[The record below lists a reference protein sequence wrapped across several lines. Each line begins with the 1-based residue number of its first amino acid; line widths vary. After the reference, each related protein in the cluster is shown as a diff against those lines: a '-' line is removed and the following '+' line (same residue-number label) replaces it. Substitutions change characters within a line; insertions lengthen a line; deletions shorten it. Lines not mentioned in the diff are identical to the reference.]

1 MFANM
6 LVPLDGSVL
15 SEHALAMAQHL
26 ARSSPTSLH
35 LLQVISLRPDLEEAL
50 LNSGEASV
58 TVLEM
63 VRDAAQRLRDAQTAH
78 GQAYLA
84 GLAGPLQQ
92 AGLQVTT
99 AVREGVADEQIVA
112 YAQEQAIDLIVMST
126 HGHSGLKRFFLGS
139 VTDRVIRA
147 GQVPVLVVPAS

>member
-1 MFANM
+1 MFANI

-15 SEHALAMAQHL
+15 SERALAL
-26 ARSSPTSLH
+26 AHDLTRASSTTLH
-35 LLQVISLRPDLEEAL
+35 LLQVIALPSELDALRG
-50 LNSGEASV
+50 SGGESV

-63 VRDAAQRLRDAQTAH
+63 ARDAAQRLRDAQTAH

-99 AVREGVADEQIVA
+99 ALREGAADEQIVA

-147 GQVPVLVVPAS
+147 GQTPVLVVPAS